1 MPKVSNRKESRVIE
15 LHVALEPTAPLVWR
29 RLRVEDC
36 ISMYQFHEILQV
48 SMGWMNSHLFFFK
61 APGMTITEDDPDND
75 WIEDEFK
82 DARKTKIR
90 SVLSEAGDAVSYEY
104 DFGDSWTHTIRFERV
119 VDEDEIIF
127 ELPRCIGGENACPP
141 EDCGGFYGFERIKNV
156 LAKQSGD
163 EYATLLLWLDTY
175 YPDYDPR
182 EFSQGSVNKIL
193 KIGASR
199 YLKLL
204 PKMYR

>member
-1 MPKVSNRKESRVIE
+1 M
-15 LHVALEPTAPLVWR
+15 PLVWR
-29 RLRVEDC
+29 RLWVEDC
-36 ISMYQFHEILQV
+36 ISIYQFHEILQV
-48 SMGWMNSHLFFFK
+48 SMGWMDSHLFFFK
-61 APGMTITEDDPDND
+61 APGVTIAEDDPDND

-90 SVLSEAGDAVSYEY
+90 SVFSDAGDAVSYEY

-127 ELPRCIGGENACPP
+127 QLPRCVGSENACPP

-163 EYATLLLWLDTY
+163 KYATLLLWLDTY

-193 KIGASR
+193 KVGASR

-204 PKMYR
+204 QRVYR